1 MYKIEALETPS
12 ICEQSIAFPTDEVKA
27 ILLELSLPV
36 GDDSEYLT
44 PAIDVLIGSDHFWDF
59 LTGKVKRLTGT
70 LSAFETVFGWAVQGK
85 VPTTCTRINCTEA
98 IVLQT
103 TVTHQETAPI
113 LKAFWELES
122 MGVSD
127 LAETATNV
135 RISRDFSAN
144 IKGANGRYEV
154 KLPWKN
160 EVDLA
165 DNHAIAEKRF
175 QQLTRRLLNA
185 PKLLQEYDNEMRLLL
200 MEGVAENERDH
211 LRPRRSNMPVSLG
224 SNGLRDQ
231 HLLRSSKA
239 TQVGDLEIP
248 HSRTS
253 TAGPDDNDLLRI
265 RGRLLAKYDR
275 RRTTPDS
282 SAKTSLNDADRRT
295 GPPTASS
302 RRRRRHA
309 RASARGILNSALTR

>member
-1 MYKIEALETPS
+1 MYKIKALETPS
-12 ICEQSIAFPTDEVKA
+12 ICEQSTAFPTDEVKA
-27 ILLELSLPV
+27 TLLELSLPV
-36 GDDSEYLT
+36 GDDSQDLT

-59 LTGKVKRLTGT
+59 LTGKVERLTGT
-70 LSAFETVFGWAVQGK
+70 LTAFETVFGWAVQGK

-127 LAETATNV
+127 LAETATDE
-135 RISRDFSAN
+135 RISRDFSTN

-154 KLPWKN
+154 KLPCKN

-165 DNHAIAEKRF
+165 DDRAVAEKCF
-175 QQLTRRLLNA
+175 QQLIRRLLNA

-200 MEGVAENERDH
+200 TEGVAGNVRGH
-211 LRPRRSNMPVSLG
+211 LQPRRSNMPVYIR
-224 SNGLRDQ
+224 SNGFRAQ
-231 HLLRSSKA
+231 HLLESLSV

-253 TAGPDDNDLLRI
+253 NSGL
-265 RGRLLAKYDR
+265 
-275 RRTTPDS
+275 TTMVVS
-282 SAKTSLNDADRRT
+282 EFVGVSAHKSD
-295 GPPTASS
+295 
-302 RRRRRHA
+302 
-309 RASARGILNSALTR
+309 